1 MYGIEDVVVVREDER
16 DDEIHRNTHLY
27 TKNGTDASDYQM
39 TITLCDGVTM
49 KTQLFQNQKSQNLCN
64 QLHKYNIFWRT
75 LFCKDEKKYH
85 KRKESCKNS
94 HFRV

>member
-1 MYGIEDVVVVREDER
+1 MVVVCEDGR

-49 KTQLFQNQKSQNLCN
+49 KTHLFQNLFNRKTSVANCTNIINFGLYCSVRTKKVSKLERKLQKQP
-64 QLHKYNIFWRT
+64 F
-75 LFCKDEKKYH
+75 
-85 KRKESCKNS
+85 
-94 HFRV
+94 